1 MASSV
6 RILGAFVDTLYLNV
20 YQTDVR
26 YQRIISIIR
35 GKVA

>member
-20 YQTDVR
+20 YATDTNYAR
-26 YQRIISIIR
+26 F
-35 GKVA
+35 A